1 MRLILAAML
10 IAPAL
15 MAAAPARAQTPAAA
29 CASNDGQYLTGV
41 VTKKPYWVRASETI
55 DGVQLSHTH
64 VTIRADSDSKLYD
77 VAIDN
82 VFNPTWV
89 KNSSKIPSN
98 LTAIAYGTHLALCGL
113 LYTSGSPGIHW
124 VHDSCG
130 DTSNS
135 NPNGS
140 TEIVT
145 KGAPGPNLEASET
158 YCYLFN

>member
-1 MRLILAAML
+1 MTQLFFAAIFCLAAL
-10 IAPAL
+10 PAL
-15 MAAAPARAQTPAAA
+15 AQTQAA
-29 CASNDGQYLTGV
+29 CTANDGQYLTGV
-41 VTKKPYWVRASETI
+41 VTRKPYYVKASETI

-64 VTIRADSDSKLYD
+64 ITITADENNESYD

-98 LTAIAYGTHLALCGL
+98 LKPIVAGAHVSLCGL
-113 LYTSGSPGIHW
+113 LYTEGSRGIHW

-130 DTSNS
+130 DTSPS
-135 NPNGS
+135 NPNGW
-140 TEIVT
+140 TEIVSNGMP
-145 KGAPGPNLEASET
+145 GANLENSET

>member
-1 MRLILAAML
+1 MKALLLALILSSAAL
-10 IAPAL
+10 PAL
-15 MAAAPARAQTPAAA
+15 AQTAAT
-29 CASNDGQYLTGV
+29 CTQNDGQYLTGV
-41 VTKKPYWVRASETI
+41 VTKKPYEVKASETI

-64 VTIRADSDSKLYD
+64 VTITSDANGKPYD

-89 KNSSKIPSN
+89 KNSSKVPSN
-98 LTAIAYGTHLALCGL
+98 LTPIVVGTHLSLCGL
-113 LYTSGSPGIHW
+113 LYTSGSAGIHW

-130 DTSNS
+130 QTSAS
-135 NPNGS
+135 NPNGW

-145 KGAPGPNLEASET
+145 KGTNGANLENSQT

>member
-1 MRLILAAML
+1 MRATILTLALSLAAF
-10 IAPAL
+10 PAC
-15 MAAAPARAQTPAAA
+15 AQTKADCTA
-29 CASNDGQYLTGV
+29 NDGQYLTGT
-41 VTKKPYWVRASETI
+41 VTRKPYFVKATETI

-64 VTIRADSDSKLYD
+64 VTLKSSANNEEYD

-89 KNSSKIPSN
+89 KNSKKIPSN
-98 LTAIAYGTHLALCGL
+98 LTAIKLGTTLSLCGL
-113 LYTSGSPGIHW
+113 LYTEGDPGIHW

-130 DTSNS
+130 DTSPS
-135 NPNGS
+135 NPNGW

-145 KGAPGPNLEASET
+145 DNNPGANLENSET

>member
-1 MRLILAAML
+1 MKRLLFAALLTLATL
-10 IAPAL
+10 PAF
-15 MAAAPARAQTPAAA
+15 AQTQADCTA
-29 CASNDGQYLTGV
+29 NDGQYLTGV
-41 VTKKPYWVRASETI
+41 VTKKPYWVKATETI

-64 VTIRADSDSKLYD
+64 VTIRSDENSKLYD

-98 LTAIAYGTHLALCGL
+98 LKPIVLGTHLSLCGL
-113 LYTSGSPGIHW
+113 LYTEGGLGIHW

-130 DTSNS
+130 DTSPS
-135 NPNGS
+135 NPNGW
-140 TEIVT
+140 TDIVANE
-145 KGAPGPNLEASET
+145 KIGPNLENSET

>member
-1 MRLILAAML
+1 MRLYFSVLMLAVL
-10 IAPAL
+10 GNPAS
-15 MAAAPARAQTPAAA
+15 AQTAAD
-29 CASNDGQYLTGV
+29 CAADDGQYLTGT
-41 VTKKPYWVRASETI
+41 VTKKPYFVKATETI

-64 VTIRADSDSKLYD
+64 VTVRSGSNGKLYD

-89 KNSSKIPSN
+89 KNSSKVPSN
-98 LTAIAYGTHLALCGL
+98 LTSITFKTQLSLCGL

-130 DTSNS
+130 QTSRS

-140 TEIVT
+140 TAIVT
-145 KGAPGPNLEASET
+145 NGTVGANLENSEE